1 MENNRGESPQGK
13 KGTSPSRLREFF
25 SDWRYL
31 KVSFYVAFTAAL
43 LYILYFSIKNIDTV
57 ADTVGGVLGSILSAL
72 SPLIIGLILAYLISP
87 LVELVDRQ
95 LISRIWSKL
104 PSNAVKREKR
114 IHFRRT
120 VSIILTFVM
129 IIFAAFLIIYAF
141 AFLIVGRL
149 FFDSVSGMLESIAFY
164 FSQYEQAF
172 REFMTKL
179 PDSGLEEQVENL
191 FNDVALW
198 VSDHFSASGVIRAVT
213 GIGISLMNTVLGIVV
228 AIYLIKDK
236 DFFQGLWRNFL
247 DSVTSRKLAQSV
259 GATLNDVDKVFSRF
273 LRGQLLDAL
282 IVAILASVVLTIIG
296 LDFAVLLGCFAGLT
310 NMIPYFGAVFG
321 AIPAVLVALLTGGV
335 TKGLIT
341 IAAFVVIQQIDANII
356 YPRVVGS
363 STGLHPVFVLLSVTF
378 AGYFWG
384 IIGMVL
390 AVPVA
395 GCIKLILVRKA
406 AARQAKSLGS
416 IRQ

>member
-1 MENNRGESPQGK
+1 MEENRGDSSQRK
-13 KGTSPSRLREFF
+13 KEPNPSRIREFF

-43 LYILYFSIKNIDTV
+43 LYILYFTIKNIDTV
-57 ADTVGGVLGSILSAL
+57 AGTVGGVLGNILSAL
-72 SPLIIGLILAYLISP
+72 SPLFVGLILAYLISP
-87 LVELVDRQ
+87 LVELVDRH

-104 PSNAVKREKR
+104 PTNPVKREKR

-120 VSIILTFVM
+120 LSIILTFVM
-129 IIFAAFLIIYAF
+129 ILFAAFLIIYAF

-149 FFDSVSGMLESIAFY
+149 FYDSLSGMLESIAFY

-172 REFMTKL
+172 RDFMTKL

-191 FNDVALW
+191 FNDIALW
-198 VSDHFSASGVIRAVT
+198 VSDHFSATGVIRALT
-213 GIGISLMNTVLGIVV
+213 GIGVSLMNTVLGIVV

-236 DFFQGLWRNFL
+236 VFFQGLWHSFL

-282 IVAILASVVLTIIG
+282 IVAIFSSVVLTIID
-296 LDFAVLLGCFAGLT
+296 LDFAVLLGVFAGLT
-310 NMIPYFGAVFG
+310 NVIPYFGPVFG
-321 AIPAVLVALLTGGV
+321 AIPAVLVALLTGGIS
-335 TKGLIT
+335 KALIT
-341 IAAFVVIQQIDANII
+341 IAAFVVIQQVDSNII

-384 IIGMVL
+384 IVGMVL
-390 AVPVA
+390 AVPIT
-395 GCIKLILVRKA
+395 GCIKLIVIRKTEARKA
-406 AARQAKSLGS
+406 REAGS

>member
-1 MENNRGESPQGK
+1 MENYRGDSPPGK

-43 LYILYFSIKNIDTV
+43 LYILYFTIKNIDTV
-57 ADTVGGVLGSILSAL
+57 AVTVGGVLGSVLSAL

-104 PSNAVKREKR
+104 PSNAAKREKR
-114 IHFRRT
+114 IQFRRT
-120 VSIILTFVM
+120 MSIILTFVM

-164 FSQYEQAF
+164 FSQYEAAF

-198 VSDHFSASGVIRAVT
+198 VSDHFSASGVIRALT

-236 DFFQGLWRNFL
+236 DFFQGLWRNFI

-259 GATLNDVDKVFSRF
+259 GATLNDVDEVFSRF

-282 IVAILASVVLTIIG
+282 IVAILASIVLTIIG

-310 NMIPYFGAVFG
+310 NVIPYFGAVFG

-335 TKGLIT
+335 TQALIT
-341 IAAFVVIQQIDANII
+341 IAAFVAIQQIDANII

-384 IIGMVL
+384 IVGMVL

-395 GCIKLILVRKA
+395 GCIKLILVRNA
-406 AARQAKSLGS
+406 AARQAKSVGS